1 MPIYEYQCRKCGHL
15 AEVFQ
20 TSRTARSPKC
30 GQCGGRTER
39 IISPTAF
46 ILKGSG
52 WYVTDYPSK
61 SRKEGM
67 AAEKGKGGKEPSSKG
82 KSPAGK
88 SKAAA
93 GD

>member
-1 MPIYEYQCRKCGHL
+1 MPIYEYQCQKCGHL

-20 TSRTARSPKC
+20 TGTTARSPRC
-30 GQCGGRTER
+30 GECGGRTKR

-67 AAEKGKGGKEPSSKG
+67 EAEKKGKTKKEPAPKKEKGKPSGGG
-82 KSPAGK
+82 
-88 SKAAA
+88 
-93 GD
+93 